1 MSEEKNYILA
11 EADYVVGMKYKDIAA
26 KYGVSINTVKSWKKR
41 YAWSRDKKTECIQK
55 GCTQNKKG
63 AHKKEAVAEDVSQV
77 AINDE
82 LTDQQQLFCLYQSR
96 MFNYTKAYMKAYPGC
111 TYASAAVLGSRLMKN
126 PAIRKEIEQLKQNHM
141 NRELL
146 KQEDIFQKFM
156 DIAFAD
162 VTDYV
167 SFGRENIQVMGAF
180 GPIMVENKE
189 TGEKEVNTVKF
200 KQSEKVDG
208 TLITEVK
215 QGKDGA
221 SIKLV
226 DKMKALQWIADH
238 MDMATAEQKAKIEQ
252 INARTEQIRNNDN
265 DDGEDGVVIVNDA
278 PKDIGYSDTEIPSD
292 IQQQDN

>member
-1 MSEEKNYILA
+1 MNEEKNYILA
-11 EADYVVGMKYKDIAA
+11 ESDYVAGMKYKDIAA
-26 KYGVSINTVKSWKKR
+26 KYGVSMNTVKSWKKR
-41 YAWSRDKKTECIQK
+41 YAWSRNKKTGCIQK

-77 AINDE
+77 VINDE

-126 PAIRKEIEQLKQNHM
+126 PVIRKEIEQLKQNHM

-146 KQEDIFQKFM
+146 KQEDIFQKYM

-180 GPIMVENKE
+180 GPVMVENKE
-189 TGEKEVNTVKF
+189 TGKKEVLEKEVNTVKF
-200 KQSEKVDG
+200 KQSEDVDG
-208 TLITEVK
+208 TLIMEV
-215 QGKDGA
+215 
-221 SIKLV
+221 
-226 DKMKALQWIADH
+226 KMKALQWLADH
-238 MDMATAEQKAKIEQ
+238 MDIATVEQKAKIEQ
-252 INARTEQIRNNDN
+252 IRAKTAIMSGTSEEETE
-265 DDGEDGVVIVNDA
+265 DDGFIEALKGEVADVW
-278 PKDIGYSDTEIPSD
+278 EEE
-292 IQQQDN
+292 

>member
-1 MSEEKNYILA
+1 MNEEKNYILA
-11 EADYVVGMKYKDIAA
+11 ESDYVAGMKYKDIAA

-77 AINDE
+77 VINDE

-126 PAIRKEIEQLKQNHM
+126 QLIRKTIEQLKQNHM
-141 NRELL
+141 NREML
-146 KQEDIFQKFM
+146 KQEDIFQKYM

-162 VTDYV
+162 MNDFMSFGQEEIETDY
-167 SFGRENIQVMGAF
+167 
-180 GPIMVENKE
+180 GPRMVNSVRLKE
-189 TGEKEVNTVKF
+189 SD
-200 KQSEKVDG
+200 QVDG

-215 QGKDGA
+215 QGRDGV
-221 SIKLV
+221 SVKLA
-226 DKMKALQWIADH
+226 DRMKAIDWLADH
-238 MDMATAEQKAKIEQ
+238 MDIATAEQKAKIEQ
-252 INARTEQIRNNDN
+252 IRAKTAIMSGTSEEETE
-265 DDGEDGVVIVNDA
+265 DDGFIEALKGEVADVW
-278 PKDIGYSDTEIPSD
+278 EEE
-292 IQQQDN
+292 

>member
-41 YAWSRDKKTECIQK
+41 YAWSRNKKTKSTQK

-77 AINDE
+77 VINDG

-126 PAIRKEIEQLKQNHM
+126 QLIRETIEQLKQNHM
-141 NRELL
+141 NREML
-146 KQEDIFQKFM
+146 KQEDIFQKYM

-162 VTDYV
+162 MNDYMSFGQEEIETDY
-167 SFGRENIQVMGAF
+167 
-180 GPIMVENKE
+180 GPRMINSVRLKE
-189 TGEKEVNTVKF
+189 SD
-200 KQSEKVDG
+200 QVDG

-215 QGKDGA
+215 QGRDGV
-221 SIKLV
+221 SVKLA
-226 DKMKALQWIADH
+226 DRMKAIDWLADH
-238 MDMATAEQKAKIEQ
+238 MDIATAEQKAKIEQ
-252 INARTEQIRNNDN
+252 IRAKTAIMSGTSEEETE
-265 DDGEDGVVIVNDA
+265 DDGFIEALKGEVADVW
-278 PKDIGYSDTEIPSD
+278 EEE
-292 IQQQDN
+292 

>member
-77 AINDE
+77 VINDE

-126 PAIRKEIEQLKQNHM
+126 QLIRETIEQLKQNHM
-141 NRELL
+141 NREML
-146 KQEDIFQKFM
+146 KQEDIFQKYM

-162 VTDYV
+162 MNDFMSFGQEEIETDY
-167 SFGRENIQVMGAF
+167 
-180 GPIMVENKE
+180 GPRMVNSVRLKE
-189 TGEKEVNTVKF
+189 SD
-200 KQSEKVDG
+200 QVDG

-215 QGKDGA
+215 QGRDGV
-221 SIKLV
+221 SVKLA
-226 DKMKALQWIADH
+226 DRMKAIDWLADH
-238 MDMATAEQKAKIEQ
+238 MDIATAEQKAKIEQ
-252 INARTEQIRNNDN
+252 SRAKTAIMSGTSEEETE
-265 DDGEDGVVIVNDA
+265 DDGFIEALKGEVADVW
-278 PKDIGYSDTEIPSD
+278 EEE
-292 IQQQDN
+292 

>member
-1 MSEEKNYILA
+1 MNEEKNYILA
-11 EADYVVGMKYKDIAA
+11 ESDYVAGMKYKDIAA
-26 KYGVSINTVKSWKKR
+26 KYGVSMNTVKSWKKR
-41 YAWSRDKKTECIQK
+41 YAWSRNKKTGCIQK

-77 AINDE
+77 VINDE

-126 PAIRKEIEQLKQNHM
+126 QVIRKEIEQLKQNHM

-162 VTDYV
+162 MNDFMSFGQEEIETDY
-167 SFGRENIQVMGAF
+167 
-180 GPIMVENKE
+180 GPRMVNSVRLKE
-189 TGEKEVNTVKF
+189 SD
-200 KQSEKVDG
+200 QVDG

-215 QGKDGA
+215 QGRDGV
-221 SIKLV
+221 SVKLA
-226 DKMKALQWIADH
+226 DRMKAIDWLADH
-238 MDMATAEQKAKIEQ
+238 MDIATAEQEAKIEQ
-252 INARTEQIRNNDN
+252 IRAKTAIMSGTSEEETE
-265 DDGEDGVVIVNDA
+265 DDGFIEALKGEVADVW
-278 PKDIGYSDTEIPSD
+278 EEE
-292 IQQQDN
+292 

>member
-11 EADYVVGMKYKDIAA
+11 EADYVSGMKYKDIAT

-77 AINDE
+77 VINDE

-126 PAIRKEIEQLKQNHM
+126 QLIRETIEQLKQNHM
-141 NRELL
+141 NREML
-146 KQEDIFQKFM
+146 KQEDIFQKYM

-162 VTDYV
+162 MNDFMSFGQEEIETDY
-167 SFGRENIQVMGAF
+167 
-180 GPIMVENKE
+180 GPRMVNSVRLKE
-189 TGEKEVNTVKF
+189 SD
-200 KQSEKVDG
+200 QVDG

-215 QGKDGA
+215 QGRDGV
-221 SIKLV
+221 SVKLA
-226 DKMKALQWIADH
+226 DRMKAIDWLADH
-238 MDMATAEQKAKIEQ
+238 MDIATAEQKAKIEQ
-252 INARTEQIRNNDN
+252 IRAKTAIMSGTSEEETE
-265 DDGEDGVVIVNDA
+265 DDGFIEALKGEVADVW
-278 PKDIGYSDTEIPSD
+278 EEE
-292 IQQQDN
+292 

>member
-11 EADYVVGMKYKDIAA
+11 ESDYVVGMKYKDIAA

-126 PAIRKEIEQLKQNHM
+126 PVIRKEIEQLKQNHM

-146 KQEDIFQKFM
+146 KQEDIFQKYM

-162 VTDYV
+162 MNDFMSFGQEEIETDY
-167 SFGRENIQVMGAF
+167 
-180 GPIMVENKE
+180 GPRMVNSVRLKE
-189 TGEKEVNTVKF
+189 SD
-200 KQSEKVDG
+200 QVDG

-215 QGKDGA
+215 QGRDGV
-221 SIKLV
+221 SVKLA
-226 DKMKALQWIADH
+226 DRMKAIDWLADH
-238 MDMATAEQKAKIEQ
+238 MDIATAEQKAKIEQ
-252 INARTEQIRNNDN
+252 IRAKTAIMSGTSEEETE
-265 DDGEDGVVIVNDA
+265 DDGFIEALKGEVADVW
-278 PKDIGYSDTEIPSD
+278 EEE
-292 IQQQDN
+292 

>member
-1 MSEEKNYILA
+1 MA
-11 EADYVVGMKYKDIAA
+11 ESDYVAGMKYKDIAA
-26 KYGVSINTVKSWKKR
+26 KYGVSMNTVKSWKKR
-41 YAWSRDKKTECIQK
+41 YAWSRNKKTGCIQK

-77 AINDE
+77 VINDE

-126 PAIRKEIEQLKQNHM
+126 PVIRKEIEQLKQNHM
-141 NRELL
+141 NREML
-146 KQEDIFQKFM
+146 KQEDIFQKYM

-162 VTDYV
+162 MNDFMSFGQEEIETDY
-167 SFGRENIQVMGAF
+167 
-180 GPIMVENKE
+180 GPRMVNSVRLKE
-189 TGEKEVNTVKF
+189 SD
-200 KQSEKVDG
+200 QVDG

-215 QGKDGA
+215 QGRDGV
-221 SIKLV
+221 SVKLA
-226 DKMKALQWIADH
+226 DRMKAIDWLADH
-238 MDMATAEQKAKIEQ
+238 MDIATAEQKAKIEQ
-252 INARTEQIRNNDN
+252 IRAKTEQIRNNDN

>member
-11 EADYVVGMKYKDIAA
+11 ESDYVAGMKYKDIAA

-41 YAWSRDKKTECIQK
+41 YAWLRNKKTKSTQK

-77 AINDE
+77 VINDE

-126 PAIRKEIEQLKQNHM
+126 QLIRETIEQLKQNHM
-141 NRELL
+141 NREML
-146 KQEDIFQKFM
+146 KQEDIFQKYM

-162 VTDYV
+162 MNDFMSFGQEEIETDY
-167 SFGRENIQVMGAF
+167 
-180 GPIMVENKE
+180 GPRMVNSVRLKE
-189 TGEKEVNTVKF
+189 SD
-200 KQSEKVDG
+200 QVDG

-215 QGKDGA
+215 QGRDGV
-221 SIKLV
+221 SVKLA
-226 DKMKALQWIADH
+226 DRMKAIDWLADH
-238 MDMATAEQKAKIEQ
+238 MDIATAEQKAKIEQ
-252 INARTEQIRNNDN
+252 IRAKTAIMSGTSEEETE
-265 DDGEDGVVIVNDA
+265 DDGFIEALKGEVADVW
-278 PKDIGYSDTEIPSD
+278 EEE
-292 IQQQDN
+292 

>member
-11 EADYVVGMKYKDIAA
+11 ESDYVAGMKYKDIAA

-41 YAWSRDKKTECIQK
+41 YAWSRNKKTKSTQK

-63 AHKKEAVAEDVSQV
+63 THKKEAVAEDVSQV
-77 AINDE
+77 VINDE

-126 PAIRKEIEQLKQNHM
+126 QLIRETIEQLKQNHM

-167 SFGRENIQVMGAF
+167 SFGREEIETDY
-180 GPIMVENKE
+180 GPRMVNSVRLKE
-189 TGEKEVNTVKF
+189 
-200 KQSEKVDG
+200 SEQVDG

-215 QGKDGA
+215 QGRDGV
-221 SIKLV
+221 SVKLA
-226 DKMKALQWIADH
+226 DRMKAIDWLADH
-238 MDMATAEQKAKIEQ
+238 MDIATAEQKAKIEQ
-252 INARTEQIRNNDN
+252 IRAKTAIMSGTSEEETE
-265 DDGEDGVVIVNDA
+265 DDGFIEALKGEVADVW
-278 PKDIGYSDTEIPSD
+278 EEE
-292 IQQQDN
+292 

>member
-41 YAWSRDKKTECIQK
+41 YAWSRDKKTGCIKK

-77 AINDE
+77 VINDE

-126 PAIRKEIEQLKQNHM
+126 QLIRETIEQLKQNHM
-141 NRELL
+141 NREML
-146 KQEDIFQKFM
+146 KQEDIFQKYM

-162 VTDYV
+162 MNDFMSFGQEEIETDY
-167 SFGRENIQVMGAF
+167 
-180 GPIMVENKE
+180 GPRMVNSVRLKE
-189 TGEKEVNTVKF
+189 SD
-200 KQSEKVDG
+200 QVDG

-215 QGKDGA
+215 QGRDGV
-221 SIKLV
+221 SVKLA
-226 DKMKALQWIADH
+226 DRMKAIDWLADH
-238 MDMATAEQKAKIEQ
+238 MDIATAEQKAKIEQ
-252 INARTEQIRNNDN
+252 IRAKTAIMSGTSEEETE
-265 DDGEDGVVIVNDA
+265 DDGFIEALKGEVADVW
-278 PKDIGYSDTEIPSD
+278 EEE
-292 IQQQDN
+292 

>member
-1 MSEEKNYILA
+1 MNEEKNYILA
-11 EADYVVGMKYKDIAA
+11 ESDYVAGMKYKDIAA

-41 YAWSRDKKTECIQK
+41 YAWSRNKKTKSTQK

-77 AINDE
+77 VINDE

-126 PAIRKEIEQLKQNHM
+126 QLIRETIEQLKQNHM
-141 NRELL
+141 NREML

-162 VTDYV
+162 MNDYISFGQEEIDTDY
-167 SFGRENIQVMGAF
+167 
-180 GPIMVENKE
+180 GPKKVNSVQLKE
-189 TGEKEVNTVKF
+189 SKDI
-200 KQSEKVDG
+200 DG

-215 QGKDGA
+215 QGRDGV
-221 SIKLV
+221 SVKLA
-226 DKMKALQWIADH
+226 DRMKAIDWLADH
-238 MDMATAEQKAKIEQ
+238 MDIATAEQKAKIEQ
-252 INARTEQIRNNDN
+252 IRAKTAIMSGTSEEETE
-265 DDGEDGVVIVNDA
+265 DDGFIEALKGEVADVW
-278 PKDIGYSDTEIPSD
+278 EEE
-292 IQQQDN
+292 